1 MYPKLSSPI
10 SPICS
15 SLPFTLRRPALANIC
30 ASLFQTLLLSPVGKE
45 RQPMLA
51 RMTGFSWKPAANQR
65 QEMLRFHIYAQEV
78 TPKVAK
84 EIPLPLWVL

>member
-1 MYPKLSSPI
+1 
-10 SPICS
+10 
-15 SLPFTLRRPALANIC
+15 
-30 ASLFQTLLLSPVGKE
+30 
-45 RQPMLA
+45 MLA

-84 EIPLPLWVL
+84 EIRCLFGSFDTRFDYEGIFACTSGWLVLSERHIL